1 MGSSSEHILEVKNIT
16 KVFKADLFKK
26 PHMALNNVS
35 CRFRRAKCTGL
46 LGHNGAGKTTTIRII
61 FGLVRPTS
69 GEILFD
75 GNPIVADTKI
85 RLGYMP
91 EVNKLP
97 TNLSCQEILNHHLAI
112 YCPDLIAKDRLEK
125 IKLGLAQVG
134 LTDVAH
140 KRVKNLSKGM
150 GRRLAWAQATIHDP
164 ELVILDE
171 PFSGLDPVAS
181 IDLLKWIKSF
191 KQAGK
196 SLILCTHDLWTVR
209 ELCDEVHIFR
219 KGELVY
225 STLDNAKMSR
235 SAALNSANY
244 QLVVS
249 GVRSEDLAKIAQQ
262 AQLKP
267 WEYLSQKDFIA
278 RLAFKDY
285 EVASAW
291 LKACLDRGLIV
302 LRFAD
307 EIAIE
312 DESIR
317 IFFEGGQLK

>member
-1 MGSSSEHILEVKNIT
+1 
-16 KVFKADLFKK
+16 
-26 PHMALNNVS
+26 
-35 CRFRRAKCTGL
+35 
-46 LGHNGAGKTTTIRII
+46 
-61 FGLVRPTS
+61 
-69 GEILFD
+69 
-75 GNPIVADTKI
+75 
-85 RLGYMP
+85 MP